1 MKNKYQEALDELRQL
16 SVSKRQNE
24 LYEILQELIFEHEH
38 NQMYTNCLACST
50 ITKLELGETYAL
62 CPNCIN
68 RLERR

>member
-50 ITKLELGETYAL
+50 ITKLELGKTYTL

-68 RLERR
+68 RLLK